1 MPTYVALLRGINVGG
16 HNRVGMA
23 DLRALLEGLGYSDV
37 RTLLQSGNAVFS
49 ASTRSPATVETHVQA
64 AITAELGLTVR
75 VLVRTAS
82 QLAEV
87 LAADPFG
94 ERATDHSR
102 YMVVFLENP
111 LPVAALPGVDP
122 DAYVPEELE
131 VAGSE
136 VYLWLPKGMQDSRL
150 ARALTDKRLGGV
162 STMRNWNTVR
172 KLAEMAGA

>member
-16 HNRVGMA
+16 HNRVRMA
-23 DLRALLEGLGYSDV
+23 DLRALLEGLGYADV

-49 ASTRSPATVETHVQA
+49 ASTRSPATVERQVQA

-82 QLAEV
+82 RLAEV
-87 LAADPFG
+87 LAADPLG
-94 ERATDHSR
+94 DRATDHSR
-102 YMVVFLENP
+102 YMVVFLEKR
-111 LPVAALPGVDP
+111 LTAAALSDIDP
-122 DAYVPEELE
+122 DPYAPEELTA
-131 VAGSE
+131 AGSE
-136 VYLWLPKGMQDSRL
+136 VYLWLPEGVQDSRL
-150 ARALTDKRLGGV
+150 VRALTDKRLGGT